1 MHKII
6 KASFVILMIF
16 SLKAF
21 SNANIVNLT
30 TRGAISTATWK
41 EIGGKD
47 IEKQNLDDSCGL
59 AAVAT
64 ILRSFYG
71 EDIYERDVLD
81 EVLKVSDGGAAS
93 FSDLE
98 KVVKKFGFKAGG
110 FRMSFADLKGIKIP
124 GIVYLRYRGQDHFSV
139 IRGINEQ
146 GLVWLGDPLWGNRKF
161 SKWQFKSMWETRDD
175 DILKG
180 SILLIVPENKSLAQM
195 HSDFFIPPET
205 NTIAIQ
211 LLTLRR

>member
-41 EIGGKD
+41 DIRDKD
-47 IEKQNLDDSCGL
+47 IEKQNLDYSCGS

-71 EDIYERDVLD
+71 KDIYERDVLD
-81 EVLKVSDGGAAS
+81 ELLKVDDDGTAS

-110 FRMSFADLKGIKIP
+110 FSMSFADLKRMKIP
-124 GIVYLRYRGQDHFSV
+124 AIVYLRYRSQDHFSV
-139 IRGINEQ
+139 TRGVNEE
-146 GLVWLGDPLWGNRKF
+146 GLLKLGDPSWGNRKF

-180 SILLIVPENKSLAQM
+180 RILLIVTKNKSLAQI

-211 LLTLRR
+211 LLTLKK